1 MPEKIRPMDA
11 LLYLP
16 QPLVIVT
23 AGDYE
28 DASRRGGMTAA
39 WVSRVSWS
47 PPLLIVSIVP
57 SRHTLELIKEY
68 GEFVVNVVGKTLEN
82 AAYGVFGTKSGKIV
96 DKFVESGVKARRG
109 EKTRAPVLEDA
120 VIAVECR
127 LVKTVEAGD
136 HILVVGEVVN
146 AIKFSDEPPSIFMH
160 AEFLKRLTRPGD
172 TRQ

>member
-68 GEFVVNVVGKTLEN
+68 EEFVVNVVGKRLKTLRTGFSELN
-82 AAYGVFGTKSGKIV
+82 
-96 DKFVESGVKARRG
+96 RG
-109 EKTRAPVLEDA
+109 RLLTNLLRVVSKLEGGRKRGPQFWKTR
-120 VIAVECR
+120 
-127 LVKTVEAGD
+127 
-136 HILVVGEVVN
+136 
-146 AIKFSDEPPSIFMH
+146 S
-160 AEFLKRLTRPGD
+160 
-172 TRQ
+172 